1 MHSLIGEYDSRWC
14 FSYLPKRA
22 PRSKGL
28 LTVLPKPI
36 SLPKPITLNLL
47 CIFVTTSLLKI
58 RISPWWML
66 NKTTLLSH
74 ILLTFNKLLCKF
86 APKINVSEPLSLE
99 RRSLGWVEAGGGEGA
114 RVRWS
119 WRAHCF
125 SFSMLTGPSPPCEL
139 VPIRQMA
146 VFREVGCSPHSS
158 TGGGCCKWVEG
169 EKKNGKDSSLN

>member
-58 RISPWWML
+58 WISLWWML

-86 APKINVSEPLSLE
+86 APKINVTESLSLG
-99 RRSLGWVEAGGGEGA
+99 GWKLVGGKV

-119 WRAHCF
+119 WQAHCF
-125 SFSMLTGPSPPCEL
+125 CFSSLTAPSPPCEL
-139 VPIRQMA
+139 VPIRQTA
-146 VFREVGCSPHSS
+146 VFILGVGRFPHSS
-158 TGGGCCKWVEG
+158 TGGAYCK
-169 EKKNGKDSSLN
+169 

>member
-36 SLPKPITLNLL
+36 SLPKPITLDLL

-58 RISPWWML
+58 RISLWWML

-86 APKINVSEPLSLE
+86 VQKINVTESLTLA
-99 RRSLGWVEAGGGEGA
+99 RHSLGWVEAGGWRGGETGKPTISVFPHL
-114 RVRWS
+114 RDPHLHVNLCQFVRLLLF
-119 WRAHCF
+119 RGQDVR
-125 SFSMLTGPSPPCEL
+125 LTHLLVGPTASGFC
-139 VPIRQMA
+139 
-146 VFREVGCSPHSS
+146 
-158 TGGGCCKWVEG
+158 G
-169 EKKNGKDSSLN
+169 EKNGKDSLLN